1 MYVSELL
8 MGVIITIGA
17 EGAILIIA
25 AAYMAWRNKK

>member
-1 MYVSELL
+1 MYISELL

-17 EGAILIIA
+17 ECAMLIIA

>member
-1 MYVSELL
+1 MYISELL

-25 AAYMAWRNKK
+25 AVYMAWRDKK